1 MAAEKKKVYGNMRI
15 MAIEGKDLY
24 RAEAVTALK
33 NGKLNADRFDGIID
47 ESLDTDKLCEVYKAH
62 EAEIGYP
69 YLADKKYCR
78 AIVSVSFDLA
88 VKQYEQY
95 GRRFVRYGH
104 SVTDADMVSH
114 ACVREVGG
122 EPTLIAIE
130 IPYEN
135 DKSYAPVENPLS
147 ADLIGKYFEYDA
159 ENKEYK
165 RSKKD
170 IPSAVKCEEIREQL
184 YTHGFDIDSIHYVRY
199 KRSAGSSR
207 DGRCLFIAEP
217 LYADMMAWSSCG
229 LSADSVSDQASWQAY
244 IALTLSSIESAIR
257 LPKKAI
263 LIIPDKVSRFTAKAV
278 CVKEDAEE
286 GLTATEEETEIEN
299 VIWDGEALL
308 DVSEFERVGY
318 ADKGMMLLRNRFF
331 KTCAFNTNLQ
341 KWFADNGIT
350 TVGQLV
356 GYTTARKVEDIKLV
370 ITESSLKYLK
380 FMPKDMSLGDAFK
393 SWLDAVYE
401 GKTTSTFGV
410 VKTDK
415 KPLHMFGNMAY
426 TNYQLINTVNAAPE
440 QIAKFVAPTLD
451 YLGKIQSDPMFLR
464 YYAKVASYDQIT
476 DGLAPMNV
484 ENYRHRV
491 IMDMMARTAEF
502 ERTDF
507 YKTYRDELCRSF
519 KEKMKKGKILVEG
532 NYQTIF
538 GNPYE
543 FLYATIHKN
552 YEPTESL
559 LFEENEAYTRRFEDG
574 VWMLCARSP
583 HITMGNLYIVQN
595 QSYAEIDEYFNLT
608 SAIVCVNAI
617 GNNIQQRLNG
627 CDYDSDTM
635 LVTPNPYLCNAANEE
650 YYHYGVPVCKVE
662 PSGKT
667 DYENSPKGLA
677 KLDRVIANNLIG
689 EIVNL
694 SQFLNSLYWNE
705 LCYGRSMDEVKWI
718 YLDACKLA
726 VLSGMEIDKAKRM
739 YAVDAGKVLRI
750 LKKPRDAYKKHNGGK
765 LPEFFRFITEGEAP
779 ETDESVT
786 LNTPMSFLYDI
797 VEGYKSRV
805 KKTKNVLLT
814 DLFELDATDCGAN
827 DTHKKQNIIK
837 IVSEAEKAI
846 RVLMLKAQSAE
857 DDDKAIFMEK
867 AQEIFE
873 RCLSA
878 VSKNVANEHILC
890 LLLKELDKK
899 KNNTVSRFRNLL
911 FASLLYEDGRRLL
924 SKVKGARDY
933 IYPELVF
940 WNDDPGEAW
949 NLITENILGYL
960 HVIIDNSQNTEQ
972 LEEKFYSK

>member
-1 MAAEKKKVYGNMRI
+1 MATEKKKAYSNMRI
-15 MAIEGKDLY
+15 IAIEGKDIFRSNTLS
-24 RAEAVTALK
+24 AQK
-33 NGKLNADRFDGIID
+33 NGKLNPDKFDGILD
-47 ESLDTDKLCEVYKAH
+47 ESLDTDKLYEVYKAH

-69 YLADKKYCR
+69 YLAEKKYCR
-78 AIVSVSFDLA
+78 AIVSISFDLA

-95 GRRFVRYGH
+95 GRRFVRYGYT
-104 SVTDADMVSH
+104 VLDADMQDHV
-114 ACVREVGG
+114 CVRDVNG

-130 IPYEN
+130 IPYEK
-135 DKSYAPVENPLS
+135 DKSYAPVESPLS
-147 ADLIGKYFEYDA
+147 AELLGKYFEYDA
-159 ENKEYK
+159 KKKEYK

-170 IPSAVKCEEIREQL
+170 IPSAVKCEEIREHL
-184 YTHGFDIDSIHYVRY
+184 YVNGFDIDGIHYVRY

-207 DGRCLFIAEP
+207 AGKCLFIAEP
-217 LYADMMAWSSCG
+217 LYQDMMNWSACG
-229 LSADSVSDQASWQAY
+229 LCADNVSDQASWQAY
-244 IALTLSSIESAIR
+244 IALTLSSIESTIK

-263 LIIPDKVSRFTAKAV
+263 LIIPDKVSKFKTNAV
-278 CVKEDAEE
+278 CVKEDTEQ
-286 GLTATEEETEIEN
+286 GLVAIEEETKIKN

-308 DVSEFERVGY
+308 DVSVFEENDYG
-318 ADKGMMLLRNRFF
+318 DKGMMLLRNRFF

-350 TVGQLV
+350 EIRQLA

-380 FMPKDMSLGDAFK
+380 FMPKDMKLGDAFK

-401 GKTTSTFGV
+401 GKSTSSFGV

-426 TNYQLINTVNAAPE
+426 TNYQLINTINAAPE
-440 QIAKFVAPTLD
+440 QIAKFIAPTLD
-451 YLGKIQSDPMFLR
+451 YLGKIQSNPMFLR
-464 YYAKVASYDQIT
+464 YYAKVASYDNIT
-476 DGLAPMNV
+476 EGLAPLNV

-491 IMDMMARTAEF
+491 IIDMMARTAEF

-543 FLYATIHKN
+543 FLYATIHKD
-552 YEPTESL
+552 YEPNVSL

-574 VWMLCARSP
+574 ACMLCARSP
-583 HITMGNLYIVQN
+583 HITMGNLYIALN
-595 QSYAEIDEYFNLT
+595 QGYDEIDEYFNLT

-635 LVTPNPYLCNAANEE
+635 LVTPNPSLFSSANEE
-650 YYHYGVPVCKVE
+650 YYSFGVPVCCIE
-662 PSGKT
+662 PVGKT
-667 DYENSPKGLA
+667 DYENTPQALA
-677 KLDRVIANNLIG
+677 RLDRVIANNLIG

-705 LCYGRSMDEVKWI
+705 LYNGKSMDEVKWI
-718 YLDACKLA
+718 YLDVCKLA

-739 YAVDAGKVLRI
+739 YSVNAGKVLRI
-750 LKKPRDAYKKHNGGK
+750 LKKPRDDYKKNNGGK
-765 LPEFFRFITEGEAP
+765 LPEFFRFITEGEES
-779 ETDESVT
+779 ETDESVK
-786 LNTPMSFLYDI
+786 LDTPMSFLYDF
-797 VEGYKSRV
+797 VEGYKSQAKR
-805 KKTKNVLLT
+805 TKHIPLI
-814 DLFELDATDCGAN
+814 DLFELDASDSGDN

-837 IVSEAEKAI
+837 AVAESDKAI
-846 RVLMLKAQSAE
+846 RIQMLKAQKAS
-857 DDDKAIFMEK
+857 DDNKAIFIKE
-867 AQEIFE
+867 AQKIFE
-873 RCLSA
+873 HCLSV
-878 VSKNVANEHILC
+878 VSKNIVNEHILL

-899 KNNTVSRFRNLL
+899 KDSKVSKFRSLL
-911 FASLLYEDGRRLL
+911 FASLIYESGGRLL
-924 SKVKGARDY
+924 SKVKGAKYY
-933 IYPELVF
+933 IYPELVL
-940 WNDDPGEAW
+940 WNDEPDEAW

-960 HVIIDNSQNTEQ
+960 HVIIDSSQNTEQ
-972 LEEKFYSK
+972 LEEKFYQK